1 MPRRHGL
8 DLAAPGTTV
17 CVVDDGAITYLGD
30 QRSDRRL
37 RLRHHARAAEL
48 SAIRRRIS
56 AWAGGNCLPAHAVID
71 LQLAV
76 GEAVANGVEHAYGAD
91 ATRVD
96 AAASATVEVELE
108 LDGSPSRPVVA
119 VTVTDHGRWRPVPVD
134 PGHRGRGLALIRKLS
149 RRMQVSISGQ
159 GTRVCFEIPLDRLQ
173 QSPAG

>member
-1 MPRRHGL
+1 L
-8 DLAAPGTTV
+8 DLAEPGTTV

-56 AWAGGNCLPAHAVID
+56 AWAGGNHLPAHTVVD

-76 GEAVANGVEHAYGAD
+76 GEAVANGVEHAYVADPDADRPGAGE
-91 ATRVD
+91 A
-96 AAASATVEVELE
+96 ATVEVELE

-134 PGHRGRGLALIRKLS
+134 PGHRGRGLALIRELS

-173 QSPAG
+173 QSSAG